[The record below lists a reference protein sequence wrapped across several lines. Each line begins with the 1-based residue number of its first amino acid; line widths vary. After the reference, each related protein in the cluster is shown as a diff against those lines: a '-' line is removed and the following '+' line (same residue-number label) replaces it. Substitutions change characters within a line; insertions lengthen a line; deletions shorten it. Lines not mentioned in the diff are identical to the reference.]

1 MDRVSNTFGSMH
13 EFLRLVCGEADA
25 ALWRRLAAIL
35 VLAVSGSM
43 VAALAPLALKH
54 LVDSLRL
61 GSGEAVAEGTPYA
74 VPHALGLGAA
84 YVMAL
89 VAGRA
94 LAECR
99 LLVAAHTEQRLK
111 AQLSRRYF
119 TQLLSLPLGF
129 HTDRSSGALA
139 NGLVQAT
146 SACQLGFSSLLQ
158 CIPVATETLTVLVVL
173 VHLGQ
178 PALAAI
184 LAISALAYGIVFARG
199 AMQIRTC
206 GRDVAAASQHLH
218 GHLADSLLNIEAI
231 KCFNAAPTV
240 RQRFAIATVELQQR
254 WSSLS
259 AHRARTGLAVG
270 AVFAF
275 SVGSTLWISA
285 GAVNAGSLSIGGFV
299 LATVYMLQM
308 VRPLELLGTAVRD
321 LAQAREFARPLLD
334 VMRQQTEE
342 SRRTLAGL
350 PEASNGRM
358 PTAGDSASVELHF
371 QDVHLAFGPGR
382 AALRGLNLL
391 VPAGHT
397 VAIVGASGAGKS
409 SLARLLLGLYQ
420 PTSGT
425 VLWNGVPLQRMELE
439 TLRSRIGLVTQDTGL
454 LAGTI
459 ADNIAI
465 GRPDASRAEIEAA
478 ANQASLHALVASLQE
493 GYDTPVGDRGLR
505 LSGGERQRIA
515 IARAILMRPQ
525 VYVFDEATSMLD
537 AATEA
542 AVLDAIGAISAGCT
556 TLFITHRLAAARQ
569 ADWIVVLEAGQ
580 AIEQGRHA
588 ELLARGGAY
597 LKLWRSQ
604 RQSRAASAVN
614 AHAATE
620 SDKPSRA
627 GFPARATGPC
637 RPCPGS
643 GHRSGVRRR
652 AA

>member
-1 MDRVSNTFGSMH
+1 MDRVTRTFSSMH
-13 EFLRLVCGEADA
+13 EFLRLVCDEADA

-61 GSGEAVAEGTPYA
+61 GSGPGIAEGVPSA
-74 VPHALGLGAA
+74 VPHVLGLGAA
-84 YVMAL
+84 YVLAL
-89 VAGRA
+89 VAGRV

-99 LLVAAHTEQRLK
+99 LLLAAHTEQRLK

-139 NGLVQAT
+139 HGLVQAT
-146 SACQLGFSSLLQ
+146 SACQLGFNSLLQ
-158 CIPVATETLTVLVVL
+158 CIPVVTETLTVLFVL
-173 VHLGQ
+173 IHLDQ

-184 LAISALAYGIVFARG
+184 MAISALAYGLVFARG
-199 AMQIRTC
+199 ALQMRTY
-206 GRDVAAASQHLH
+206 GRDVAAASQQLH

-231 KCFNAAPTV
+231 KCFNAAPTL

-254 WSSLS
+254 WSGLS

-275 SVGSTLWISA
+275 SVGSTLWMSA
-285 GAVNAGSLSIGGFV
+285 SAVAAGSLSIGGFV

-308 VRPLELLGTAVRD
+308 VRPLELLGMAVRD
-321 LAQAREFARPLLD
+321 LAQAIEFARPLLE
-334 VMRQQTEE
+334 VMRQRPED
-342 SRRTLAGL
+342 SRRTLTNL
-350 PEASNGRM
+350 TE
-358 PTAGDSASVELHF
+358 AGDSTVAAEGDSDPPELRF
-371 QDVHLAFGPGR
+371 QDVHLAFGPAR
-382 AALRGLNLL
+382 AALRGLTVL

-409 SLARLLLGLYQ
+409 SVARLLMGLYQ
-420 PTSGT
+420 HTSGS
-425 VLWNGVPLQRMELE
+425 VLWNGLPLQRMGLE
-439 TLRSRIGLVTQDTGL
+439 TLRSRIAIVTQDTGL

-459 ADNIAI
+459 ADNIAL

-478 ANQASLHALVASLQE
+478 ARQASLHALVASMPQ
-493 GYDTPVGDRGLR
+493 GYDTPVGERGLR

-515 IARAILMRPQ
+515 IARAILVRPQ

-542 AVLDAIGAISAGCT
+542 AVLDAIRFFSAGCT

-597 LKLWRSQ
+597 LKLWRTQ
-604 RQSRAASAVN
+604 RRSHPASPVN
-614 AHAATE
+614 ALAEA
-620 SDKPSRA
+620 PRGAPWRA
-627 GFPARATGPC
+627 GFPAKARGPC

-643 GHRSGVRRR
+643 GHRWGVRRR